1 MKTAVVLITAI
12 VAQAFGD
19 VCLTKGMKAIV
30 SLEEGGVG
38 VSDKFSQ
45 ISHIMLQAIQSPM
58 VWVGTMLLIVFFALF
73 SAALSWADLSF
84 VLPATAFG
92 YVLNVAAG
100 SYFLGESVSNRRWA
114 GAAIITLGVLFVSRS
129 GERAVEARREELSAW
144 GCRTDYRIVRL
155 ASWCLVAPRATCS

>member
-19 VCLTKGMKAIV
+19 VCLTKGMKAIS
-30 SLEEGGVG
+30 SLDANGGGV
-38 VSDKFSQ
+38 SESLSQ
-45 ISHIMLQAIQSPM
+45 IWHIALQAVQSPM
-58 VWVGTMLLIVFFALF
+58 IWAGTLLLIVFFVLF

-100 SYFLGESVSNRRWA
+100 AYFLGESVSRTRWA
-114 GAAIITLGVLFVSRS
+114 GAVIITMGVLFVSRS
-129 GERAVEARREELSAW
+129 GGRAIEAPPGEIEAP
-144 GCRTDYRIVRL
+144 G
-155 ASWCLVAPRATCS
+155 VAE

>member
-19 VCLTKGMKAIV
+19 VCLTKGMKAIA
-30 SLEEGGVG
+30 SLETVDGAFP
-38 VSDKFSQ
+38 DLLSQ
-45 ISHIMLQAIQSPM
+45 VFHIAFQALQSPM
-58 VWVGTMLLIVFFALF
+58 VWIGTLLLIVFFVLY

-100 SYFLGESVSNRRWA
+100 NYFLGESVSNRRWM
-114 GAAIITLGVLFVSRS
+114 GAVIITLGVLFVSRS
-129 GERAVEARREELSAW
+129 GQRTVEP
-144 GCRTDYRIVRL
+144 RTDEL
-155 ASWCLVAPRATCS
+155 GAQGACE

>member
-19 VCLTKGMKAIV
+19 VCLTKGMKAIAG
-30 SLEEGGVG
+30 LETSGAGLSELL
-38 VSDKFSQ
+38 SQ
-45 ISHIMLQAIQSPM
+45 VSHIGLQAMQSPM
-58 VWVGTMLLIVFFALF
+58 VWVGTLLLIVFFVLF

-100 SYFLGESVSNRRWA
+100 NYFLGESVSNRRWA
-114 GAAIITLGVLFVSRS
+114 GALIITLGVLFVSRS
-129 GERAVEARREELSAW
+129 GERTSETPRDE
-144 GCRTDYRIVRL
+144 
-155 ASWCLVAPRATCS
+155 VAPGVLE